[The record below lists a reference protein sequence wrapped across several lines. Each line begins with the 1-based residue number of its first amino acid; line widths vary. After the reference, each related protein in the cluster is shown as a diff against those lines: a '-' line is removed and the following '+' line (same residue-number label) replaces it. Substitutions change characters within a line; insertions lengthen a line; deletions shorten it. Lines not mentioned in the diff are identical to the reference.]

1 MSERIIIEFA
11 DDEEKNNEE
20 EKKGE
25 DRIIIDLDETKEKV
39 EVDNI
44 EDSYEEKILKSK
56 VNSFPA
62 GNSHLSNSYESILRF
77 PEGIE
82 QGFRKKFSL
91 NLKDEFFNSVL
102 ENNRFI
108 ILSSKSGN
116 VYLADRFSGRIN
128 DKIFF
133 EYESFEKTGLVYQ
146 NTIYVNSL
154 KRIFEISDTGF
165 RRKEIYNSG
174 NELFIWSNLNRFKDN
189 ILFMEY
195 SSANRKAVL
204 KLIDT
209 KDPAEVTEFNFDVHR
224 FVSDKICIANGGA
237 YVLIDSNILIY
248 DLEKMTGAIHPLDIK
263 TDENSLIFYLNYRIY
278 ITSHLNEIYYLD
290 LPSVN
295 YRFKYSGIKNNYI
308 NSIGGFEDNIFMGTL
323 DGWKYY
329 KTNGLSV
336 YHFED
341 EYENKIESIGKNVL
355 IISKKNK
362 IVFCNLNRFQEAESY
377 TISSNENN
385 ESIEIVSAIISHN
398 EIFVLTKNGTL
409 EAFTND
415 KLNIHI

>member
-1 MSERIIIEFA
+1 MSERIIVEF
-11 DDEEKNNEE
+11 DDEE
-20 EKKGE
+20 EKKE
-25 DRIIIDLDETKEKV
+25 EERIIIDLDETKEMFDQPLQI
-39 EVDNI
+39 ENI
-44 EDSYEEKILKSK
+44 EERYEEKILKSK
-56 VNSFPA
+56 ISSFSA
-62 GNSHLSNSYESILRF
+62 GNPHLSNSFESNLIF

-82 QGFRKKFSL
+82 QGFRKRFSL
-91 NLKDEFFNSVL
+91 DLKDEFFNSVL

-108 ILSSKSGN
+108 VLSSKSGN
-116 VYLADRFSGRIN
+116 VYLADRFSGKIN

-133 EYESFEKTGLVYQ
+133 EYEAFEKTGIVYQ
-146 NTIYVNSL
+146 NVIYLNSL
-154 KRIFEISDTGF
+154 KRIFEISDTGL
-165 RRKEIYNSG
+165 RWKEIYNSG
-174 NELFIWSNLNRFKDN
+174 NEFFIWSNLNRYKEN
-189 ILFMEY
+189 ILFIEY
-195 SSANRKAVL
+195 SNTNRKAAL
-204 KLIDT
+204 KFFDI
-209 KDPAEVTEFNFDVHR
+209 KNPENVKEFNFDVKS
-224 FVSDKICIANGGA
+224 FVSDRICVANDCA
-237 YVLIDSNILIY
+237 FVLVDSNILIY
-248 DLEKMTGAIHPLDIK
+248 DLEKMTGTIHPIDIK
-263 TDENSLIFYLNYRIY
+263 TDENSFIFYLNYRIY

-308 NSIGGFEDNIFMGTL
+308 NSIGGFGDNLFMGTL

-329 KTNGLSV
+329 KTSGLSV

-341 EYENKIESIGKNVL
+341 EYENKVENISKNVL

-385 ESIEIVSAIISHN
+385 ESIEIISALISNN
-398 EIFVLTKNGTL
+398 EIFVLTKNGIL

>member
-11 DDEEKNNEE
+11 DYEAKKKEEG
-20 EKKGE
+20 KKEE

-44 EDSYEEKILKSK
+44 EESYEEKILKSRID
-56 VNSFPA
+56 SFSA
-62 GNSHLSNSYESILRF
+62 GNAHLSNSYESNLKF

-82 QGFRKKFSL
+82 QGFRKRFSL

-116 VYLADRFSGRIN
+116 VYLADRFSGKIN

-154 KRIFEISDTGF
+154 KRIFEISDTGL
-165 RRKEIYNSG
+165 RWKEIYDSG
-174 NELFIWSNLNRFKDN
+174 NESFIWSNLNRYKEN
-189 ILFMEY
+189 ILFIEY
-195 SSANRKAVL
+195 SNANRRSVL
-204 KLIDT
+204 KLVNI
-209 KDPAEVTEFNFDVHR
+209 KDPSEITEFNFDVQS
-224 FVSDKICIANGGA
+224 FVSDKICVANECA
-237 YVLIDSNILIY
+237 FVLVDSNILIY
-248 DLEKMTGAIHPLDIK
+248 DLERMTGAIHPLDIK
-263 TDENSLIFYLNYRIY
+263 TDENSFIFYLNYRIY

-290 LPSVN
+290 LPPLN

-308 NSIGGFEDNIFMGTL
+308 NSIGGFGDNVFIGTL

-329 KTNGLSV
+329 KTSGLSV
-336 YHFED
+336 YHFDD
-341 EYENKIESIGKNVL
+341 EYENKIESINKNVL

-385 ESIEIVSAIISHN
+385 ESIEIISAIISNN
-398 EIFVLTKNGTL
+398 EIFVLTKNGIL
-409 EAFTND
+409 ETFTND